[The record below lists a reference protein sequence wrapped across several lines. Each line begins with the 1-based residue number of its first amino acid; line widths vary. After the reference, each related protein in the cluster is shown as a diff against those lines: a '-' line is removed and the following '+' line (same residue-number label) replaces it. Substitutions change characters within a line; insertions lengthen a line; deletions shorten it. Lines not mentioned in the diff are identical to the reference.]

1 MMTNSQI
8 HKLGKKLRKNPTE
21 EDLKRLDEFR
31 RTYDEID
38 NKANSLVRELL
49 EKQKGY
55 NYTPRKRKT
64 QQSIIAKL
72 RRSPNMALYSMQ
84 DVAGCRIVL
93 EGGISSANK
102 IIAILDEGFT
112 QSDWEVEVKER
123 NKDGYRATHIIVKQK
138 KKCFEIQIRTFAQ
151 NVWANI
157 IEQLCDES
165 NSLKYGGSEGEQELM
180 KKLVDLSDKFC
191 KLDKQSF
198 NIVVDYQEE
207 IRKEIEYVL
216 SN

>member
-1 MMTNSQI
+1 MTNSQI

-38 NKANSLVRELL
+38 NKANSLVQELL
-49 EKQKGY
+49 EEQKGY

-72 RRSPNMALYSMQ
+72 RRSPNMALYNMQ

-93 EGGISSANK
+93 EGELSFANK
-102 IIAILDEGFT
+102 IIAILEKGFS
-112 QSDWEVEVKER
+112 QSSWEVEVKER
-123 NKDGYRATHIIVKQK
+123 DKDGYRATHIIVKQE
-138 KKCFEIQIRTFAQ
+138 KKCFEIQVRTFAQ

-157 IEQLCDES
+157 VEQLCDES

-180 KKLVDLSDKFC
+180 KKLVDLSERFC

-198 NIVVDYQEE
+198 NVLADYHEE
-207 IRKEIEYVL
+207 IKKEIEDVL